1 MRLSKVKFNFIVDI
15 LMFIVMMI
23 VVGIG
28 FLMEYVIIPGSQRFE
43 IYGRNV
49 ELSFLGMDRHE
60 WGNLHLILGL
70 ILIFLLVLHIIFHWK
85 LILSIYRRIIPHEGI
100 RLFFTAVL
108 VILTVLFAIV
118 PLFLKPDI
126 SEGGKHNGEHEGNRI
141 NNKSLFLQDGKQDL
155 KSSQEHQKDHAEY
168 DVEIY
173 GSMTLKE
180 VSEKYSIPVN
190 ELAEVINVPVSNSGE
205 RLGRLKKE
213 YDFDMNDLRSYVTKQ
228 LKNN

>member
-43 IYGRNV
+43 VYGRNV

-100 RLFFTAVL
+100 RLFLTAVL
-108 VILTVLFAIV
+108 LILTVLFAIV

-126 SEGGKHNGEHEGNRI
+126 SEGGKHSGEHEGNRM
-141 NNKSLFLQDGKQDL
+141 NNKSLILHDSKQDL
-155 KSSQEHQKDHAEY
+155 QLTKEHPEDHAEY

-173 GSMTLKE
+173 GSMTLQD

-190 ELAEVINVPVSNSGE
+190 ELAEVINVPVSKSGE

-213 YDFDMNDLRSYVTKQ
+213 YAFDMNDLRSYVSKQ
-228 LKNN
+228 LKKN